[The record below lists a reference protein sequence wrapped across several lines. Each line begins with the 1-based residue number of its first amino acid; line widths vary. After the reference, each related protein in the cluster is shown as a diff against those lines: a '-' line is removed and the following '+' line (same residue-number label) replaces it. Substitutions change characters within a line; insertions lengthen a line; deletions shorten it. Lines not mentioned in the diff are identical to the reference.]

1 MTARDL
7 DDVEAIRRL
16 LAPERTARRPVPAQG
31 LRAVTVRID
40 GRPVR
45 VHFADVRELD
55 DDEFPDRIRAARENA
70 PAGGRE
76 LVGMPTPAERAER
89 TARALARLAVEGEE
103 PPPARLTAVYRQMVD
118 RRLAR

>member
-1 MTARDL
+1 MTARAL

-55 DDEFPDRIRAARENA
+55 DDTIPDRIREARA
-70 PAGGRE
+70 RTRTGDRE
-76 LVGMPTPAERAER
+76 LIGMPTAAERRAR
-89 TARALARLAVEGEE
+89 TDAALARLASVGPE
-103 PPPARLTAVYRQMVD
+103 PPPARLTAVYQQMID
-118 RRLAR
+118 GRLTR